1 MTTHRNADSAAQKET
16 KVSVCMPT
24 YNAAKTIKKCLENIL
39 NQTVKPYEILV
50 VDGHSQDETLKILQ
64 EYPNV
69 KIIGSAKG
77 IGRARK
83 ILANNASGD
92 LIAWVDADAVVPLNW
107 IELNVQI
114 HLKRKDIMILSGEGK
129 NIDAISPEKFV
140 LKVSSESMPIVEW
153 LGSTQ
158 NACTMKKELFSVVNY
173 DERFKRSE
181 DFEFVIS
188 AYRKGIKAH
197 RCHGLKYFHIT
208 RSRKRYL
215 KEMIY
220 SGTYVLFLKKH
231 GLWYVKFNPK
241 HFVAFV
247 FRIAL
252 IYAIPISF
260 LFPISFFFLFAL
272 LIYPVTWV
280 GYAINS
286 KTSIFSKGIAFKL
299 LTEMMKGIGEHLY
312 LFKLI

>member
-1 MTTHRNADSAAQKET
+1 MTAHHNVDSSAKKET

-24 YNAAKTIKKCLENIL
+24 YNAAKTIRKCLENIL
-39 NQTVKPYEILV
+39 NQTVKPCEILV
-50 VDGHSQDETLKILQ
+50 VDGYSQDETLKILH

-69 KIIGSAKG
+69 KIIGFAKG
-77 IGRARK
+77 IGKARK
-83 ILANNASGD
+83 ILASNASGD
-92 LIAWVDADAVVPLNW
+92 LIAWVDADTIVPLNW

-114 HLKRKDIMILSGEGK
+114 HLKRGDIMILSGEF
-129 NIDAISPEKFV
+129 DATSPEKIV
-140 LKVSSESMPIVEW
+140 PEASCESMPVVEW

-158 NACTMKKELFSVVNY
+158 GACTMKKELFSVVNY
-173 DERFKRSE
+173 DERFRRSE

-197 RCHGLKYFHIT
+197 RCHGLKYFHIS
-208 RSRKRYL
+208 RSAKRYL

-241 HFVAFV
+241 HFVTFI
-247 FRIAL
+247 FRIAM
-252 IYAIPISF
+252 IYAVP
-260 LFPISFFFLFAL
+260 LAFFFQFLL
-272 LIYPVTWV
+272 LIYPVAWV
-280 GYAINS
+280 SYAING
-286 KTSIFSKGIAFKL
+286 KMPVFSRGPAFKL
-299 LTEMMKGIGEHLY
+299 LAEMMKGIGEHLY